1 MKKSFLGLS
10 LLLLMAV
17 ALTGCKNQLP
27 TAKIDA
33 NPTSGLA
40 PLTVSFDGSKSSD
53 PDGKIVEY
61 GWDFDDGTGTG
72 ATTSHTY
79 RKGGT
84 YNVTLTVK
92 DDKGGTAT
100 AYATITVTENQKPV
114 ANIVATPIQGVAP
127 LTVQFDGSKSV
138 DPDGTVTSYKWD
150 FGDNSTGS
158 GQMVSHTYNTANTY
172 TAHLTVTDN
181 NNTDSVP
188 AQATI
193 TVAPKPVVTTLKDK
207 AENDQV
213 LLERTYP
220 NVIELGKEF
229 TITVKATAKVALA
242 GLLLNESPTDSPLP
256 SGLQVVKG
264 DIKGFGIHLKVGD
277 TVTIT
282 YTLKAT
288 QSGPIT
294 INGKALG
301 TPEAGGQD
309 IKLSL
314 PTTLQ
319 VKPAAASSEQ

>member
-10 LLLLMAV
+10 MLLV
-17 ALTGCKNQLP
+17 VFALTGCFHKNQLP
-27 TAKIDA
+27 TAKIDT
-33 NPTSGLA
+33 NLTSGLA
-40 PLTVSFDGSKSSD
+40 PLTVQFSGAGSND
-53 PDGKIVEY
+53 PDGKIVDY
-61 GWDFDDGTGTG
+61 SWDFDDGTGTG
-72 ATTSHTY
+72 VTTSHIY
-79 RKGGT
+79 RAKGT

-92 DDKGGTAT
+92 DNKGGTAT

-127 LTVQFDGSKSV
+127 LKVDFDGGKSV
-138 DPDGTVTSYKWD
+138 DSDGTVTSYKWD

-158 GQMVSHTYNTANTY
+158 GQTVAHTYNTAGTY

-181 NNTDSVP
+181 NNTDSAP
-188 AQATI
+188 AQVTI

-220 NVIELGKEF
+220 SVIELGKEF

-242 GLLLNESPTDSPLP
+242 ALLLNETPLP
-256 SGLQVVKG
+256 QGLQVVKG
-264 DIKGFGIHLKVGD
+264 DTHGFGLHVKVGD

-288 QSGPIT
+288 QSGEIT
-294 INGKALG
+294 INGRALG
-301 TPEAGGQD
+301 TPELGNDD
-309 IKLSL
+309 IRLSL
-314 PTTLQ
+314 PTKLQ
-319 VKPAAASSEQ
+319 VKPAGASSEQ